1 MKDWIAGARPRTLP
15 AALVP
20 VLVGTAAAAGMSGD
34 TNALKGLF
42 IWRFVAAL
50 VVSLA
55 LQIGVNYANDYS
67 DGIRGTDADRVGPMR
82 LTGSGRKSPGA
93 VKRAAF
99 LSFGVAAVAGLSLAV
114 ATSWWLIA
122 VGLLAIAAAWFYTG
136 GPRPY
141 GYAGLGEVFV
151 FVFFGVVATTG
162 SAFVQIER
170 ITPLTLLVSI
180 PVGLFAT
187 ALLVVNNLRD
197 IPGDTESGKRTLA
210 VRLWLKCVLTLPDTK
225 LTRRLRVFTVRRRAI
240 RRPVA
245 SRGTPGVETREDH
258 GSTSSVLT
266 TKNEWLSHGYEM
278 GWISKP
284 VCYWHDM
291 IPLSEE
297 EEAVLEE
304 EDELCALVVRFYE

>member
-20 VLVGTAAAAGMSGD
+20 VLVGTAAAAGMNGD
-34 TNALKGLF
+34 TNALKGLV

-99 LSFGVAAVAGLSLAV
+99 LSFGVAAVAGLGLAA

-122 VGLLAIAAAWFYTG
+122 VGLVAIAAAWFYTG

-180 PVGLFAT
+180 PVGLIAT

-197 IPGDTESGKRTLA
+197 IPGDTEAGKRTLA
-210 VRLWLKCVLTLPDTK
+210 VRLGDKR
-225 LTRRLRVFTVRRRAI
+225 TRIFYI
-240 RRPVA
+240 
-245 SRGTPGVETREDH
+245 
-258 GSTSSVLT
+258 
-266 TKNEWLSHGYEM
+266 
-278 GWISKP
+278 
-284 VCYWHDM
+284 
-291 IPLSEE
+291 
-297 EEAVLEE
+297 
-304 EDELCALVVRFYE
+304 ALVVLPFFTVPFLCGLSQRPAGAFSMFAVLLARKPVQRVIEGARGPALIPVLGATGRVQLAFGVLISVGLFFGG